1 MEHPRSLLTVRN
13 LLVGGGAYYLS
24 WWVANPLYFGFGKLT
39 QGIIYPGNFAG
50 AVLLPIVTSLPVA
63 LIAAFVGASV
73 VWLVDSETPL
83 RWAAFPVVLYAYFA
97 FRGFHWATLPMFID
111 RVEQAVT
118 TLFLALSCLC
128 GAILADRKRAT
139 LVERHRNANTI

>member
-1 MEHPRSLLTVRN
+1 MAHQRILLTVRN
-13 LLVGGGAYYLS
+13 LLVGAGAYYLS
-24 WWVANPLYFGFGKLT
+24 WWVAYPLEFGFGKLT

-63 LIAAFVGASV
+63 LIAAFVGGSV

-83 RWAAFPVVLYAYFA
+83 RWAAFPAVLYAFYA
-97 FRGFHWATLPMFID
+97 YRGFHWARPPMLID

-118 TLFLALSCLC
+118 TFFLALSCLC
-128 GAILADRKRAT
+128 GAIVAVRKRANPCSAPIT
-139 LVERHRNANTI
+139 PG

>member
-24 WWVANPLYFGFGKLT
+24 WWIAYPLEFGFGKLT
-39 QGIIYPGNFAG
+39 QGVIYPGNFAG
-50 AVLLPIVTSLPVA
+50 AVLSPIVTSLPVA
-63 LIAAFVGASV
+63 LIAAFVGASI

-83 RWAAFPVVLYAYFA
+83 RWAAFRALLYAFYA
-97 FRGFHWATLPMFID
+97 YRGHHWARPPMLID

-118 TLFLALSCLC
+118 TCFLALSCLC
-128 GAILADRKRAT
+128 GAIVADRKRAT
-139 LVERHRNANTI
+139 LALHR